1 MAVTLNEL
9 AFRNL
14 TFAEEKK
21 KVWTL
26 KDNIGMIHATY
37 TKNNERFMLTL
48 KLKAGFR
55 TDGASVPSLFTWF
68 LPKWDK
74 NNMKYNCAAI
84 IHDCLYS
91 AKGIKGTFTREEC
104 DDFFRGGVR
113 VAGYSRFKAG
123 VADKAIE
130 WFASSPK
137 HWGDDD
143 LDNVKNSLFSFSIKK
158 LA

>member
-1 MAVTLNEL
+1 MKENGKMVN
-9 AFRNL
+9 
-14 TFAEEKK
+14 
-21 KVWTL
+21 
-26 KDNIGMIHATY
+26 
-37 TKNNERFMLTL
+37 L
-48 KLKAGFR
+48 KLKSGFR

-74 NNMKYNCAAI
+74 DNMTYNCAAI

-123 VADKAIE
+123 VADKCIE
-130 WFASSPK
+130 WFASSPT